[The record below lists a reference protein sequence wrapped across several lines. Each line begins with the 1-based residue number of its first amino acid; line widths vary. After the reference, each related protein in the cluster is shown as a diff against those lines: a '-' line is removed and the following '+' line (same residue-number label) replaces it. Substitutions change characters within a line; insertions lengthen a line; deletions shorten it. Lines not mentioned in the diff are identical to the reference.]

1 MKKHILLVAILMF
14 PLLCLSQS
22 KFNCDGT
29 LYYSQITKDR
39 TKTKLFSIDLQG
51 NKVNYDLIATYSGKM
66 NAIAYNPFNNLIYGF
81 TEEENKSRLLVE
93 LRPNGQYLTIGEI
106 EGLPSN
112 PSIKYYAATFYSQ
125 NSIIIIGFKS
135 GQPHNQAKFI
145 AEVSLKIPENPT
157 LVKNIAVNGSYN
169 FGDIAYDPYS
179 NNLYAF
185 DCVSQKV
192 VKINPETA
200 QITPVGTK
208 HPNLQNFGALFFNS
222 EHKLYGQSNK
232 NLLFEI
238 NINDGTVRK
247 VGPSVSVALA
257 ARDGCSCSN
266 PCETDNTN
274 ILKKQIGE
282 QQDEQL
288 NKWLVKRNAETT
300 QQHLTRIKNVD
311 EGKQKIDA
319 EVINEF
325 AERYI
330 LWDCRTYTERGNGI
344 EVNIKN
350 VEPFVVNFDDSARKK
365 QFINNFYNL
374 DFQNYILKNALSLNG
389 KFEVECIEII
399 DRINNQIYNYGCES
413 AEKKV
418 YVKNKKIKISYWDD
432 NIEDGDISTLKLN
445 GIVLL
450 EKVKVTKKKKEIEI
464 ELDSNKNIFELFAE
478 NEGSSPPNTAAISID
493 DGVRKQLIILQAKKG
508 KSKKL
513 EIIMN

>member
-1 MKKHILLVAILMF
+1 MKKHTLLVAILLF
-14 PLLCLSQS
+14 PMLCLSQS

-29 LYYSQITKDR
+29 LYYSQVTQDR
-39 TKTKLFSIDLQG
+39 TKTKLFRIGLQD
-51 NKVNYDLIATYSGKM
+51 NKVNYDLAATYSGEM

-81 TEEENKSRLLVE
+81 TAGDNDRRLLVE
-93 LRPNGQYLTIGEI
+93 LRPNGQHLTIGEI
-106 EGLPSN
+106 EGLPSIH
-112 PSIKYYAATFYSQ
+112 SIKYYAATFYSE
-125 NSIIIIGFKS
+125 NSIILIGAKDA
-135 GQPHNQAKFI
+135 QPHNQAKFI
-145 AEVSLKIPENPT
+145 AEISLKIPKNPI
-157 LVKNIAVNGSYN
+157 LVRKVSINGKYN
-169 FGDIAYDPYS
+169 FGDITYDTYS
-179 NNLYAF
+179 NSLYAF

-192 VKINPETA
+192 VRINPETA
-200 QITPVGTK
+200 QVTSIGIK
-208 HPNLQNFGALFFNS
+208 YPNIYNFGALFFNS

-232 NLLFEI
+232 NVLYEVDI
-238 NINDGTVRK
+238 SDGTIKK
-247 VGPSVSVALA
+247 VGPSVPIKLVR
-257 ARDGCSCSN
+257 RDGCSCSN
-266 PCETDNTN
+266 PCETNNTN
-274 ILKKQIGE
+274 ILKKQIGK

-311 EGKQKIDA
+311 EGKRKIDT

-330 LWDCRTYTERGNGI
+330 LWNCRTYTERGNGV

-464 ELDSNKNIFELFAE
+464 ELDSNKNVFELFAE

-508 KSKKL
+508 ESKKL